1 MATVHALALM
11 NSRTYKLVNIVI
23 STMNNTI
30 RAFTFWLAP
39 LHLALY
45 DSTAMHA
52 SSHEEKARVRVRVRA
67 TVAIGA
73 SEVIVDH

>member
-1 MATVHALALM
+1 
-11 NSRTYKLVNIVI
+11 
-23 STMNNTI
+23 MNNTI

-39 LHLALY
+39 PHLALY

-52 SSHEEKARVRVRVRA
+52 SSQEEKARVRVRVRSR
-67 TVAIGA
+67 VAVGA

>member
-1 MATVHALALM
+1 
-11 NSRTYKLVNIVI
+11 
-23 STMNNTI
+23 MNNTI